1 MVIFKEYD
9 GNVSDLVCYYQ
20 ITGHLLFEIK
30 LGENFSRKV
39 RYCSA
44 VNNTGPDYFSYIN
57 IVDWYSV
64 SNIMFIVE
72 INNIQILRAYLH
84 NSFFTVPNWYKP
96 HLIPGKY
103 FFPWKDFSF
112 LLGRFLA

>member
-1 MVIFKEYD
+1 MVIFKEYY

-20 ITGHLLFEIK
+20 ITGHLLFDIR

-44 VNNTGPDYFSYIN
+44 VNNTGPEFFTYIT

-64 SNIMFIVE
+64 SNIMFIVA
-72 INNIQILRAYLH
+72 INDIQILRAYLH
-84 NSFFTVPNWYKP
+84 NSFLKVHNCYKP
-96 HLIPGKY
+96 TLYQGHN
-103 FFPWKDFSF
+103 FFPWKDFSS